1 MGRMIKMLVI
11 LRNEQ
16 VLSTDN
22 VCHDC
27 LLASQ
32 GGTPRWN
39 HGKLGCGHCLG
50 KSKSNQLTMYEC
62 QMGFRLANI
71 E

>member
-1 MGRMIKMLVI
+1 MLVI

-16 VLSTDN
+16 ILSTDN
-22 VCHDC
+22 VCQGC

-39 HGKLGCGHCLG
+39 QNQGKLGCGHCLG
-50 KSKSNQLTMYEC
+50 KSTSNEVTVYEC

>member
-1 MGRMIKMLVI
+1 MLVI
-11 LRNEQ
+11 LQNEQ
-16 VLSTDN
+16 LLSTEKI
-22 VCHDC
+22 CPGC
-27 LLASQ
+27 LLANQ

-39 HGKLGCGHCLG
+39 QGKLGCGHCLG
-50 KSKSNQLTMYEC
+50 KSAKNQATIYEC